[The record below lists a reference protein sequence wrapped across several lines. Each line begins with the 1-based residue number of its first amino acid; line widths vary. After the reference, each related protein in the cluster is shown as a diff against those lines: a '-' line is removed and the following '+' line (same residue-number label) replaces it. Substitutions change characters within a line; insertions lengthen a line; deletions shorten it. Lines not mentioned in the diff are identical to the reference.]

1 MDTSELYV
9 TASLASLELTPEEVP
24 GLAEAVEQML
34 DYFSKMGEFDIG
46 NLEPTTH
53 ALLAKNRLRQDI
65 ESSQNNSDDLLDR
78 APELEDRFI
87 VIPNVL

>member
-9 TASLASLELTPEEVP
+9 TASLASLDLTPEEVP
-24 GLAEAVEQML
+24 GLAKAVEQML
-34 DYFSKMGEFDIG
+34 DYFSKMEEFDVG
-46 NLEPTTH
+46 DLEATTH
-53 ALLAKNRLRQDI
+53 ALLVKNRLRHDL
-65 ESSQNNSDDLLDR
+65 ESTQNSSDELLAR